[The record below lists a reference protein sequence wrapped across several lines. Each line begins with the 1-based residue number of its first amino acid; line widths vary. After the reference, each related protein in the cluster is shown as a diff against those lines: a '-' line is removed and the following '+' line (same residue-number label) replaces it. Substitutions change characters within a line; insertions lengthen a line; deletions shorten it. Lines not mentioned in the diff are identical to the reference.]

1 VYSSNTNFPKASE
14 PLNVITHI
22 GLTLKW
28 TTEAD
33 FSEYICLT
41 LGECDIIDENFK
53 LEMDPLE
60 SNIPIRHLIYKTEKE
75 LLIGLNEIFQ
85 KYDPDIVLT
94 FNGDLFDYEYIY
106 ARMLFNDI
114 TSQMTRFVGKN
125 DEYFEMSFDS
135 KAHGKTDFTRLDIPG
150 RIQHDILISIKKDY
164 KLRNYKLNT
173 IAKEFLGQEKI
184 DMSYNDMF
192 KAFREKDSKLN
203 REVAI
208 YCIQDVRLN
217 QLLYDHCKFLQ
228 GNIQLSNIVWVPY
241 SFLITRGEQIK
252 VMSLILKETLD
263 LDFVIPN
270 IISYKMEY
278 EGATVLNPKRCGV
291 YSGPIITLDFA
302 SLYPS
307 IMMAQN
313 LCYMTIVLDKK
324 YLNLPGYD
332 YVHLEWDYE
341 YIDKDT
347 KQKQVNHI
355 SLDYVTNI
363 IGLSPKILKRVG
375 ESRKATKREMKTI
388 KDKNSFEYV
397 VLDKRQLGY
406 KLVMNS
412 YYGFMAAQKLSC
424 PEISAT
430 VTYYGRKMIEQVQNW
445 VDTNVK
451 GAESIY
457 GDTDSVFIDIF
468 ASKHLKNPIRNKE
481 IKQKELEEALII
493 GPKLADEITKLFK
506 DPIKLEFEKVYGG
519 VGNFILLSK
528 KKYIGPLYTR
538 PEKYDKIDSKGN
550 ILKKRDTFFFQK
562 KLYKGIVDMI
572 LWKENP
578 VVEIENYITKEID
591 RLLNGEIKLKDLIYT
606 KNYRGDYKNPE
617 NNIQQV
623 IVDKITKRNPIEAP
637 KTNERINYCYV
648 KAVGA
653 KLEAHRVEDP
663 KYVEKYNIPIDYHH
677 YIEKISKPVCDLLSD
692 TINDPKKIFYK
703 YKDIGYKRKHPG
715 EDPKQKK
722 ICFLPISNK

>member
-1 VYSSNTNFPKASE
+1 MNLESLKKNKRLKIQMLEWVYGDFDTIVNGFGVTETGASICLSISGFQPWFYVKVVPNLDIHESILQTRIKSHVKVEFVEKQDFYGFQGERIQNFYKLSFKNIKELKNCSYKLQKTYQIYESKVDHILRFFHMTDIKPSEMISIPSCQLKYATETTTQLQSFIHYNDMEKCDTLQFPIYQISLDIEVYSSNTNFPKASE

-22 GLTLKW
+22 GLATKW
-28 TTEAD
+28 TTETN

-41 LGECDIIDENFK
+41 LGECDIVEKDFK
-53 LEMDPLE
+53 LEMDPID
-60 SNIPIRHLIYKTEKE
+60 SNIPITHLIYKTERE
-75 LLIGLNEIFQ
+75 LLIGLNETFQ

-106 ARMLFNDI
+106 ERMLFNDVD
-114 TSQMTRFVGKN
+114 SQMTRFIGKKDN
-125 DEYFEMSFDS
+125 YIEIAFDS
-135 KAHGKTDFTRLDIPG
+135 KAHGKTDFTRVEIPG
-150 RIQHDILISIKKDY
+150 RIQHDILITIKKEF

-192 KAFREKDSKLN
+192 KAYREKDGALN
-203 REVAI
+203 KKVAI

-228 GNIQLSNIVWVPY
+228 GNMQLSNIVWVPY
-241 SFLITRGEQIK
+241 SFLVTRGEQIK

-263 LDFVIPN
+263 LGFIIPN
-270 IISYKMEY
+270 IISYNLEY

-324 YLNLPGYD
+324 YLNLPGYE
-332 YVHLEWDYE
+332 YKHLEWDYH
-341 YIDKDT
+341 YINKDT
-347 KQKQVNHI
+347 KEKHVNHI

-375 ESRKATKREMKTI
+375 ESRKATKKEMKTL
-388 KDKNSFEYV
+388 KNKNSFEYV

-457 GDTDSVFIDIF
+457 G
-468 ASKHLKNPIRNKE
+468 
-481 IKQKELEEALII
+481 
-493 GPKLADEITKLFK
+493 
-506 DPIKLEFEKVYGG
+506 
-519 VGNFILLSK
+519 GNFIL
-528 KKYIGPLYTR
+528 I
-538 PEKYDKIDSKGN
+538 
-550 ILKKRDTFFFQK
+550 
-562 KLYKGIVDMI
+562 
-572 LWKENP
+572 
-578 VVEIENYITKEID
+578 
-591 RLLNGEIKLKDLIYT
+591 
-606 KNYRGDYKNPE
+606 
-617 NNIQQV
+617 
-623 IVDKITKRNPIEAP
+623 
-637 KTNERINYCYV
+637 
-648 KAVGA
+648 
-653 KLEAHRVEDP
+653 
-663 KYVEKYNIPIDYHH
+663 
-677 YIEKISKPVCDLLSD
+677 
-692 TINDPKKIFYK
+692 
-703 YKDIGYKRKHPG
+703 
-715 EDPKQKK
+715 
-722 ICFLPISNK
+722 